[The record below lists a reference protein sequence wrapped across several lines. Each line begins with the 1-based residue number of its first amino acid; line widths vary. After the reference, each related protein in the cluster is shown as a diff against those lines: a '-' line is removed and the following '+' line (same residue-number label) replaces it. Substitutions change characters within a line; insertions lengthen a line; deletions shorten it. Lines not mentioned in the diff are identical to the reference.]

1 MSAGANCSRA
11 KPQPVDLWSFS
22 SSKHPTQPVRRT
34 IRPAN
39 TGTEQATGSAEQ
51 AETMR
56 RLTLLYAIAATS
68 AWQPLR
74 PKTITRTKQY
84 VTVPWLPAPRAR
96 RRREGT
102 LASAMTKTAKRI
114 FLPTTI
120 ISAVAYVAFA
130 PLAQLTHNLLG
141 RKTALLIGNSDL
153 AKTVPGVL
161 GLLFSVV
168 ASNTF
173 TALYEQQEAAH
184 LAVYAEVS
192 CARSLLEQL
201 VLVLGGPGEPRCR
214 SALRAFRRYVGDL
227 EQDVGDPRR
236 GPAKRLTIGAPVPM
250 RRPSFI
256 VSHVTHRST
265 RPRSSS
271 GTPSRSC
278 STRRPSACPRR
289 TSTSPSRTRARRGR
303 DG

>member
-1 MSAGANCSRA
+1 
-11 KPQPVDLWSFS
+11 
-22 SSKHPTQPVRRT
+22 
-34 IRPAN
+34 
-39 TGTEQATGSAEQ
+39 
-51 AETMR
+51 MR
-56 RLTLLYAIAATS
+56 RLALLYAIAATS

-74 PKTITRTKQY
+74 PKPITRTKRQM
-84 VTVPWLPAPRAR
+84 VTVPWLPASKPR

-114 FLPTTI
+114 FLPTSI
-120 ISAVAYVAFA
+120 ISAIAYVAFA
-130 PLAQLTHNLLG
+130 PLAQLTHDVLG
-141 RKTALLIGNSDL
+141 RKTAMLIGSSDL

-236 GPAKRLTIGAPVPM
+236 GPAKRLTIGAPVGK

-256 VSHVTHRST
+256 GSRRRAST
-265 RPRSSS
+265 LTACDLACRVDAVDA
-271 GTPSRSC
+271 PS
-278 STRRPSACPRR
+278 
-289 TSTSPSRTRARRGR
+289 
-303 DG
+303 

>member
-1 MSAGANCSRA
+1 MLNES
-11 KPQPVDLWSFS
+11 
-22 SSKHPTQPVRRT
+22 RRT
-34 IRPAN
+34 IRCGN
-39 TGTEQATGSAEQ
+39 TCALCSLQHIAA
-51 AETMR
+51 MR
-56 RLTLLYAIAATS
+56 RWWWPAIYAIAATS
-68 AWQPLR
+68 AWQPIR
-74 PKTITRTKQY
+74 PKTITRTKRH
-84 VTVPWLPAPRAR
+84 VTVPWLPAPKAR

-114 FLPTTI
+114 FLPTSI
-120 ISAVAYVAFA
+120 ISAIAYVAFA
-130 PLAQLTHNLLG
+130 PLAQLTHNVLG
-141 RKTALLIGNSDL
+141 RRTALLIGNSDL

-214 SALRAFRRYVGDL
+214 SALRAFRRYVGAL

-236 GPAKRLTIGAPVPM
+236 GPAKRRTSGAPVVM
-250 RRPSFI
+250 RCPSFI
-256 VSHVTHRST
+256 GSR
-265 RPRSSS
+265 RRRNW
-271 GTPSRSC
+271 TPSTC
-278 STRRPSACPRR
+278 RRP
-289 TSTSPSRTRARRGR
+289 
-303 DG
+303 

>member
-1 MSAGANCSRA
+1 MLCSL
-11 KPQPVDLWSFS
+11 QHSIC
-22 SSKHPTQPVRRT
+22 SK
-34 IRPAN
+34 
-39 TGTEQATGSAEQ
+39 
-51 AETMR
+51 MR
-56 RLTLLYAIAATS
+56 RWWPALYAIAATS

-84 VTVPWLPAPRAR
+84 VTVPWLPAPKAR

-120 ISAVAYVAFA
+120 ISTVAYVAFA
-130 PLAQLTHNLLG
+130 PLAQFTHNVLG
-141 RKTALLIGNSDL
+141 RRTAMLIGSSDL

-236 GPAKRLTIGAPVPM
+236 GPAKRLTIGAPVGK
-250 RRPSFI
+250 RRPLRGRGDG
-256 VSHVTHRST
+256 VTHRST
-265 RPRSSS
+265 RPKSFFGIR
-271 GTPSRSC
+271 SRSC
-278 STRRPSACPRR
+278 STRLLWDYLPR
-289 TSTSPSRTRARRGR
+289 TSTSPSRTRARREL

>member
-1 MSAGANCSRA
+1 
-11 KPQPVDLWSFS
+11 
-22 SSKHPTQPVRRT
+22 
-34 IRPAN
+34 
-39 TGTEQATGSAEQ
+39 
-51 AETMR
+51 MR
-56 RLTLLYAIAATS
+56 RLALLYAIAATS

-102 LASAMTKTAKRI
+102 LASAATKTAKRI

-236 GPAKRLTIGAPVPM
+236 GPAKRLTIGAPVQL
-250 RRPSFI
+250 RRPSSI
-256 VSHVTHRST
+256 GRAWTRVVARELRVSRGDAVDAPSLTGCELACRRRRAVVDAAQHRST
-265 RPRSSS
+265 RPKSSS

-278 STRRPSACPRR
+278 STRRPWDYPPLMCTKA
-289 TSTSPSRTRARRGR
+289 SRTRGRRER

>member
-1 MSAGANCSRA
+1 MLEQIAAAQNPNQSICGHFLAPNIQRSQCAERLGQRAHIQSR
-11 KPQPVDLWSFS
+11 L
-22 SSKHPTQPVRRT
+22 
-34 IRPAN
+34 
-39 TGTEQATGSAEQ
+39 QAVQGRA
-51 AETMR
+51 AMR
-56 RLTLLYAIAATS
+56 RVALLYAIAATS

-74 PKTITRTKQY
+74 PKAITRTKQY

-130 PLAQLTHNLLG
+130 PLAQLTHNVLG
-141 RKTALLIGNSDL
+141 RRTALLIGNSDL

-168 ASNTF
+168 PSNPF

-236 GPAKRLTIGAPVPM
+236 GPAKRLTIGAPVQL
-250 RRPSFI
+250 RRPFFF
-256 VSHVTHRST
+256 VSR
-265 RPRSSS
+265 RRRAW
-271 GTPSRSC
+271 TPSTLTACELACRADAVDA
-278 STRRPSACPRR
+278 PS
-289 TSTSPSRTRARRGR
+289 
-303 DG
+303 

>member
-1 MSAGANCSRA
+1 M
-11 KPQPVDLWSFS
+11 
-22 SSKHPTQPVRRT
+22 
-34 IRPAN
+34 
-39 TGTEQATGSAEQ
+39 
-51 AETMR
+51 
-56 RLTLLYAIAATS
+56 
-68 AWQPLR
+68 
-74 PKTITRTKQY
+74 
-84 VTVPWLPAPRAR
+84 VTVPWLPASKPR

-120 ISAVAYVAFA
+120 ISTIAYVAFA
-130 PLAQLTHNLLG
+130 PLAQFTHNVLG
-141 RKTALLIGNSDL
+141 RRTALLIGNSDL

-236 GPAKRLTIGAPVPM
+236 GPAKRLTIGAPVGK
-250 RRPSFI
+250 RRPLRGRGDG
-256 VSHVTHRST
+256 VTHRST
-265 RPRSSS
+265 RPKSFFGIR
-271 GTPSRSC
+271 SRSC
-278 STRRPSACPRR
+278 STRLLWDYLPR
-289 TSTSPSRTRARRGR
+289 TSTSPSRTRARREL

>member
-1 MSAGANCSRA
+1 
-11 KPQPVDLWSFS
+11 
-22 SSKHPTQPVRRT
+22 
-34 IRPAN
+34 
-39 TGTEQATGSAEQ
+39 
-51 AETMR
+51 
-56 RLTLLYAIAATS
+56 
-68 AWQPLR
+68 
-74 PKTITRTKQY
+74 
-84 VTVPWLPAPRAR
+84 
-96 RRREGT
+96 
-102 LASAMTKTAKRI
+102 MTKTAKRI

-236 GPAKRLTIGAPVPM
+236 GPAKRLTIGAPVQL
-250 RRPSFI
+250 RRPFFF
-256 VSHVTHRST
+256 VSRRRRAWTPSTLTARELRVSRGRRRRAVVDSAQHRST
-265 RPRSSS
+265 RPKSSS
-271 GTPSRSC
+271 ATPSRSC
-278 STRRPSACPRR
+278 STRRPSACRRR
-289 TSTSPSRTRARRGR
+289 TSTSPSRTRARRER

>member
-1 MSAGANCSRA
+1 
-11 KPQPVDLWSFS
+11 
-22 SSKHPTQPVRRT
+22 
-34 IRPAN
+34 
-39 TGTEQATGSAEQ
+39 
-51 AETMR
+51 
-56 RLTLLYAIAATS
+56 
-68 AWQPLR
+68 
-74 PKTITRTKQY
+74 
-84 VTVPWLPAPRAR
+84 
-96 RRREGT
+96 
-102 LASAMTKTAKRI
+102 MTKTAKRI

-120 ISAVAYVAFA
+120 ISTIAYVAFA
-130 PLAQLTHNLLG
+130 PLAQLTHDVLG
-141 RKTALLIGNSDL
+141 RKTAMLIGSSDL

-236 GPAKRLTIGAPVPM
+236 GPAKRLTIGAPVGK
-250 RRPSFI
+250 RRLSFI
-256 VSHVTHRST
+256 GSR
-265 RPRSSS
+265 RRRAW
-271 GTPSRSC
+271 TPSTLTARELAC
-278 STRRPSACPRR
+278 RADAVDAPS
-289 TSTSPSRTRARRGR
+289 
-303 DG
+303 

>member
-1 MSAGANCSRA
+1 M
-11 KPQPVDLWSFS
+11 
-22 SSKHPTQPVRRT
+22 
-34 IRPAN
+34 
-39 TGTEQATGSAEQ
+39 
-51 AETMR
+51 
-56 RLTLLYAIAATS
+56 
-68 AWQPLR
+68 
-74 PKTITRTKQY
+74 
-84 VTVPWLPAPRAR
+84 VTVPWLPAPKPR

-236 GPAKRLTIGAPVPM
+236 GPAKRLTIGAPVQL
-250 RRPSFI
+250 RRPLFF
-256 VSHVTHRST
+256 VSRRRAST
-265 RPRSSS
+265 
-271 GTPSRSC
+271 C
-278 STRRPSACPRR
+278 RRP
-289 TSTSPSRTRARRGR
+289 
-303 DG
+303 

>member
-1 MSAGANCSRA
+1 M
-11 KPQPVDLWSFS
+11 
-22 SSKHPTQPVRRT
+22 
-34 IRPAN
+34 
-39 TGTEQATGSAEQ
+39 
-51 AETMR
+51 
-56 RLTLLYAIAATS
+56 
-68 AWQPLR
+68 
-74 PKTITRTKQY
+74 
-84 VTVPWLPAPRAR
+84 
-96 RRREGT
+96 
-102 LASAMTKTAKRI
+102 
-114 FLPTTI
+114 
-120 ISAVAYVAFA
+120 
-130 PLAQLTHNLLG
+130 
-141 RKTALLIGNSDL
+141 LIGNSDL

-236 GPAKRLTIGAPVPM
+236 GPAKRLTIGAPVQL

-256 VSHVTHRST
+256 GSW
-265 RPRSSS
+265 
-271 GTPSRSC
+271 
-278 STRRPSACPRR
+278 RR
-289 TSTSPSRTRARRGR
+289 RAW
-303 DG
+303 

>member
-1 MSAGANCSRA
+1 
-11 KPQPVDLWSFS
+11 
-22 SSKHPTQPVRRT
+22 
-34 IRPAN
+34 
-39 TGTEQATGSAEQ
+39 
-51 AETMR
+51 MR
-56 RLTLLYAIAATS
+56 RRWPALYAIAATS
-68 AWQPLR
+68 AWQPPLR
-74 PKTITRTKQY
+74 TKRMTRTKQY

-236 GPAKRLTIGAPVPM
+236 GPAKRLTIGAPVQLRCPSLIGS
-250 RRPSFI
+250 RRRRAWEA
-256 VSHVTHRST
+256 HR
-265 RPRSSS
+265 P
-271 GTPSRSC
+271 
-278 STRRPSACPRR
+278 
-289 TSTSPSRTRARRGR
+289 
-303 DG
+303 

>member
-1 MSAGANCSRA
+1 
-11 KPQPVDLWSFS
+11 
-22 SSKHPTQPVRRT
+22 
-34 IRPAN
+34 
-39 TGTEQATGSAEQ
+39 
-51 AETMR
+51 MR
-56 RLTLLYAIAATS
+56 RVALLYAIAATS

-74 PKTITRTKQY
+74 PKTITRTKRH
-84 VTVPWLPAPRAR
+84 VTVPWLPASKPR

-114 FLPTTI
+114 FLPTSI
-120 ISAVAYVAFA
+120 ISAIAYVAFA
-130 PLAQLTHNLLG
+130 PLAQLTHNVLG
-141 RKTALLIGNSDL
+141 RKTAMLIGNSDL

-236 GPAKRLTIGAPVPM
+236 GPAKRLTIGAPVQL
-250 RRPSFI
+250 RRPSLLLCRGDGRRHSPP
-256 VSHVTHRST
+256 VN
-265 RPRSSS
+265 
-271 GTPSRSC
+271 SRV
-278 STRRPSACPRR
+278 A
-289 TSTSPSRTRARRGR
+289 RGR
-303 DG
+303 RRRAVAHRL

>member
-1 MSAGANCSRA
+1 
-11 KPQPVDLWSFS
+11 
-22 SSKHPTQPVRRT
+22 
-34 IRPAN
+34 
-39 TGTEQATGSAEQ
+39 
-51 AETMR
+51 MR
-56 RLTLLYAIAATS
+56 RLALLYAIAATS

-120 ISAVAYVAFA
+120 ISAAAYVAFA

-236 GPAKRLTIGAPVPM
+236 GPAKRLTIGAPVQL
-250 RRPSFI
+250 RRPL
-256 VSHVTHRST
+256 
-265 RPRSSS
+265 
-271 GTPSRSC
+271 
-278 STRRPSACPRR
+278 
-289 TSTSPSRTRARRGR
+289 RGR
-303 DG
+303 GDGVPGRSRLSPPVNLRVARGRRRRAVAHRL